1 MIFEKIKR
9 FNSKYG
15 EYTRIAPFYF
25 YPIQGQ
31 SDTLIDVHNKTL
43 LNFTTFSYLG
53 LIHHPQ
59 IIQAAQEGMEQFG
72 VGLQGTR
79 MLGGNLSI
87 YGETEE
93 ALAKFFRRDNALLF
107 QSGFMA
113 NLATIQAL
121 TDRTSL
127 VYCAKKNHASILDG
141 CQISKAQTI
150 FFDHKNLDH
159 LHELLSQADSKAF
172 KLIVVDSVFSMD
184 GDLVDLPRL
193 LEIRDRYQNTMLMI
207 DESHSL
213 GTIGATGRGI
223 EEHYNLPQG
232 RGADLIM
239 ASLSKAIPGN
249 GGIIAGNKGV
259 IRYLRY
265 QARSIMFSSSL
276 PAACAATTKA
286 AIDILVH
293 EGHTMVPRLWKN
305 VSHLRACL
313 QSQGISCEDLHSP
326 ITSIMIG
333 DEELAFKVAQEC
345 FDAGLYVLPVAFPAV
360 SKGKERL
367 RITITVNHTLEQIQA
382 GCEILGAVMRKFE
395 G

>member
-9 FNSKYG
+9 FNSKYE
-15 EYTRIAPFYF
+15 EYTQIAPFYF
-25 YPIQGQ
+25 YPVQGQ
-31 SDTLIDVHNKTL
+31 SDTLIDVNNKIL

-59 IIQAAQEGMEQFG
+59 IIQAAQQGMEQFG

-87 YGETEE
+87 YGEAEE
-93 ALAKFFRRDNALLF
+93 VLAKFFRRDNALLF

-150 FFDHKNLDH
+150 FFDHKDLDH
-159 LHELLSQADSKAF
+159 LHGMLSQADCNVF

-184 GDLVDLPRL
+184 GDLIDLPRL
-193 LEIRDRYQNTMLMI
+193 LEIRDRYPNTMLMV

-223 EEHYNLPQG
+223 EEYYNLSLG
-232 RGADLIM
+232 IGADLIM

-249 GGIIAGNKGV
+249 GGVIAGNKNV

-265 QARSIMFSSSL
+265 RARAIMFSSSV
-276 PAACAATTKA
+276 PASSAATTKA
-286 AIDILVH
+286 AIDLLAY
-293 EGHTMVPRLWKN
+293 EGHTLVPQLWNN
-305 VSHLRACL
+305 VSHLRTCL
-313 QSQGISCEDLHSP
+313 LSQGISCEDIHSP

-333 DEELAFKVAQEC
+333 DEKLVFQVAQGC

-360 SKGKERL
+360 TKGKELL
-367 RITITVNHTLEQIQA
+367 RITITVNHILEQIQA
-382 GCEILGAVMRKFE
+382 GCEILGAVMRKLE